1 MSFNMDK
8 YQKLAATTAI
18 YPQEKALEYLTLG
31 LTSEVGELTGKIAKW
46 YRKDNAYPHAA
57 VMDELGDVLW
67 FVSELAR
74 QHNLSL
80 SVLAQNNLDKLASRM
95 ERGTLQGSGD
105 NR

>member
-1 MSFNMDK
+1 MNFNMDK

-57 VMDELGDVLW
+57 V
-67 FVSELAR
+67 
-74 QHNLSL
+74 
-80 SVLAQNNLDKLASRM
+80 LD
-95 ERGTLQGSGD
+95 
-105 NR
+105 